1 MTSHA
6 IESEHEINYIKIWAI
21 LVGLL
26 ILSVLGPML
35 EIKVVTIISAFGIA
49 FVKAFLVAKHFMHLN
64 LEKKYITYLLILCL
78 LFMVLL
84 FFGVAPDV
92 MNHEG
97 LFWVNHSA
105 KGQ

>member
-1 MTSHA
+1 
-6 IESEHEINYIKIWAI
+6 
-21 LVGLL
+21 
-26 ILSVLGPML
+26 ML